1 MSARI
6 PKAMTEAMA
15 KGGEAAKRVF
25 AAMMTMNKID
35 VAAIEAA
42 VHTGEAA

>member
-6 PKAMTEAMA
+6 PKATLTEAMA
-15 KGGEAAKRVF
+15 KGGESAKRAF
-25 AAMMTMNKID
+25 AAMMTMKKID

-42 VHTGEAA
+42 VHADA